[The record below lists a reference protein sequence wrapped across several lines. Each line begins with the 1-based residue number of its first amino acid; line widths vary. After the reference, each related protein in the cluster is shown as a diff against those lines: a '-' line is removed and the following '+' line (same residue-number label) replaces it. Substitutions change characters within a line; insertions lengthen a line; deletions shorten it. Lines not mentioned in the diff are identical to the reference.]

1 MEAEPLVTQESC
13 SRTSRQILDKLD
25 GIERRLFKDNGTLS
39 IQTRLD
45 RHERV
50 LRVLLWAASVM
61 AGTLL
66 ACNRLAPRTASPRT
80 NHLVTVTK
88 CPSYRQATGG
98 SEGGA

>member
-1 MEAEPLVTQESC
+1 MKDGAEFVTRSAC
-13 SRTSRQILDKLD
+13 GDTSRRVLEL
-25 GIERRLFKDNGTLS
+25 IERRLFKDNGTFS

-66 ACNRLAPRTASPRT
+66 ASWTLGLYSLNLLPALPAARL
-80 NHLVTVTK
+80 
-88 CPSYRQATGG
+88 
-98 SEGGA
+98 

>member
-1 MEAEPLVTQESC
+1 MKDGAEFVTRSAC
-13 SRTSRQILDKLD
+13 GDTSRRVLEKLEL
-25 GIERRLFKDNGTLS
+25 IERRLFKDNGTFS

-66 ACNRLAPRTASPRT
+66 ASWTLGLYSLNLLPARPAARL
-80 NHLVTVTK
+80 
-88 CPSYRQATGG
+88 
-98 SEGGA
+98 